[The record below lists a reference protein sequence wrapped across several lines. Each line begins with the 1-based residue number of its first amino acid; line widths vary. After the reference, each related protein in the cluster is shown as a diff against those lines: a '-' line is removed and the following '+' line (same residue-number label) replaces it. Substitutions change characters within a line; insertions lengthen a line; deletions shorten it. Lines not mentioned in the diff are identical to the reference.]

1 MAGKLSVTTAPV
13 TSLGPELVTAIVKVS
28 FWPATAVLVSSATLT
43 LMRRSGSLLL
53 SWRSAHCQR
62 CRSNHG
68 VKGWV
73 GRILCPKLNERGIV
87 GRSYVERS

>member
-53 SWRSAHCQR
+53 S
-62 CRSNHG
+62 
-68 VKGWV
+68 
-73 GRILCPKLNERGIV
+73 
-87 GRSYVERS
+87 